1 MLIFYT
7 IWPSR
12 LDLWK
17 LEHFFLLFFNF
28 FSQISQCYFF
38 KFFSKASE
46 FGVVNRGNFERTTWF
61 SETSETAIPENQLEK
76 SPWQ

>member
-38 KFFSKASE
+38 NFFSKASE